1 MEPGG
6 SLGNPKVYPGLG
18 TVSLYSLCPEFPLQT
33 IPQTWNP
40 VRRGFPEHTPGHHI
54 CLTGVC
60 WPWAGHPSAP
70 PLLLQEHQDV
80 ETGPGFSCL
89 SRSILPSLAGPS
101 LCPQHCACPSVRTPA
116 TPHCPAI
123 MTPSFCPLSCQQK
136 PRTGQVF
143 SRCFCKNTDSPPLSD
158 FEAFLLEHNTHTDT
172 NPKSLA

>member
-1 MEPGG
+1 MVLILILPEIRVPESWVEPGG

-80 ETGPGFSCL
+80 ETGPGFSCRGL
-89 SRSILPSLAGPS
+89 WRWEASQGNLEGRQGGVALKWVEFTRPAGTCRSPLMTGCLRN
-101 LCPQHCACPSVRTPA
+101 QHLQCAES
-116 TPHCPAI
+116 
-123 MTPSFCPLSCQQK
+123 
-136 PRTGQVF
+136 
-143 SRCFCKNTDSPPLSD
+143 
-158 FEAFLLEHNTHTDT
+158 E
-172 NPKSLA
+172 